1 MHVACRRSL
10 LRRRANYADYA
21 DPIRSDPIRVQCGI
35 VCAGMSGA
43 EIRAAPCCA
52 ARRYASERVEAELNE
67 KRANIDALRAA
78 NSLLK
83 EKRASDR
90 QAALTLGAYSPRYR
104 LADVAR
110 GAISV
115 ARSRLR
121 VACHRLHGIRRS
133 LHGVVCGCIAA
144 QELRATKERLVSVQL
159 LQQQVAVSCAVVPVP
174 HPPKRIRFAPQSH
187 RPLSRDPL
195 RCGARLRCAA
205 GGMEWDGMG
214 WNGLQG
220 EATVGALQKRC
231 EKGRL
236 ACLVLSRSARCVRAV
251 APIERKGILQSDA
264 DSDASVWRD
273 GGLCGTARLP
283 DDEHVACRMLQLG
296 GAEGGDE

>member
-1 MHVACRRSL
+1 VPCCTVLH
-10 LRRRANYADYA
+10 RA
-21 DPIRSDPIRVQCGI
+21 VL
-35 VCAGMSGA
+35 
-43 EIRAAPCCA
+43 CCA

-90 QAALTLGAYSPRYR
+90 QAALTLGAVQPYPRGRSHLGPVPLRASPTLGAYSPRYR

-115 ARSRLR
+115 ARSRLH
-121 VACHRLHGIRRS
+121 VACRPLHGVRRL

-159 LQQQVAVSCAVVPVP
+159 LQQQVAFSVPAP
-174 HPPKRIRFAPQSH
+174 PPPKRIRFLPPASTAVAPKPSAVAA
-187 RPLSRDPL
+187 RSDPIRSAPR
-195 RCGARLRCAA
+195 RCGARLRRAA
-205 GGMEWDGMG
+205 GGMERNGMG
-214 WNGLQG
+214 LDCR
-220 EATVGALQKRC
+220 ARRRSVRYKRGAPRSPC
-231 EKGRL
+231 
-236 ACLVLSRSARCVRAV
+236 LSRSARCVRAV

-273 GGLCGTARLP
+273 GGLCGTALLP